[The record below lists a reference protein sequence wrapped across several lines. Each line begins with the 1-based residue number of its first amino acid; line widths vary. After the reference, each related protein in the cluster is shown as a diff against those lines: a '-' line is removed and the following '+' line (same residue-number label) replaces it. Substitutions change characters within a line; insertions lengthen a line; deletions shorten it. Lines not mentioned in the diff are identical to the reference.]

1 MADDLHSL
9 AAAYALDALDPVERR
24 RFEAHYPECPTCRDE
39 LAGFRET
46 SARLPASSPTALP
59 PELKAKVMAEVA
71 GTRQLPPRVVET
83 PVARRRTPL
92 ITLAAAVVV
101 VALVGFAF
109 VLSRTGG
116 DPVDQEL
123 AQVLSAPDAVTV
135 ALEGETDATLRV
147 VYSASQD
154 QAVLV
159 GSGLDGVADDE
170 TYQLWTLAG
179 SEPSSAGVFRPAGDG
194 EVRSSV
200 TAPGVSPDAWAV
212 TVEPDGGSPAPT
224 GEILYQGVQ
233 A

>member
-1 MADDLHSL
+1 MTDDLHSL

-39 LAGFRET
+39 VSGFRET
-46 SARLPASSPTALP
+46 AARLPASTPAALP
-59 PELKAKVMAEVA
+59 ADLKARVMAEVA
-71 GTRQLPPRVVET
+71 GTRQLPPRVAET
-83 PVARRRTPL
+83 PSAPRRAPL

-109 VLSRTGG
+109 VLSRSGG
-116 DPVDQEL
+116 DPADQEL

-135 ALEGETDATLRV
+135 ALEGDSDATLRV

-154 QAVLV
+154 RAVLV
-159 GSGLDGVADDE
+159 GADLEQVPDDE

-179 SEPSSAGVFRPAGDG
+179 SEPSSAGVFRPTGDG
-194 EVRSSV
+194 DVISTV
-200 TAPGVSPDAWAV
+200 AAPGVSPDAWAV

-224 GEILYQGVQ
+224 GEILYQGVTV
-233 A
+233 

>member
-1 MADDLHSL
+1 MTDDLHSL

-24 RFEAHYPECPTCRDE
+24 RFEAHYPDCPTCRDE
-39 LAGFRET
+39 VAGFRET
-46 SARLPASSPTALP
+46 AARLPASSPAALH
-59 PELKAKVMAEVA
+59 PELKARVMAEVA
-71 GTRQLPPRVVET
+71 GTRQLPPRVAET
-83 PVARRRTPL
+83 PSAPRRAPL

-109 VLSRTGG
+109 VLSRSGG

-135 ALEGETDATLRV
+135 ALEGEADATLRV

-159 GSGLDGVADDE
+159 GSGLEGVADDE

-194 EVRSSV
+194 EVLSSV

-224 GEILYQGVQ
+224 GEILYQGV
-233 A
+233 AA